1 MRNAREHILQTASQL
16 FYQHGIRAVGV
27 DTIIQESGV
36 AKMTLY
42 RHFPSK
48 DDLMVAFLDRT
59 HTFMMAWMEEQAA
72 PHSQPRSKLEG
83 IFVGVQNLTGSIQC
97 LGCAFL
103 NASAEFQDLN
113 HPAHQQAIRHKEV
126 LLDYFVQLATAAEL
140 QHPEVLAGNLLL
152 LLDGAWAAA
161 RMFGPQN
168 HASGVAQA
176 ARSLIAAHAMP
187 VVSVITSD

>member
-27 DTIIQESGV
+27 DTIIAESGV

-48 DDLMVAFLDRT
+48 DDLMVAFLQRT
-59 HTFMMAWMEEQAA
+59 HEIMMDWMKEQESPFEGRPEEM
-72 PHSQPRSKLEG
+72 LEA
-83 IFVGVQNLTGSIQC
+83 IFEGAQKLTGNVHC

-103 NASAEFQDLN
+103 NAASEFHEPG
-113 HPAHQQAIRHKEV
+113 HPAHQQAIHHKEV
-126 LLDYFVQLATAAEL
+126 LLEHFQKRATEAGL
-140 QHPEVLAGNLLL
+140 HRPEVLAANLLL

-161 RMFGPQN
+161 RMFGPEN
-168 HASGVAQA
+168 HASHVAEA
-176 ARSLIAAHAMP
+176 ARILIAAHHC
-187 VVSVITSD
+187 